1 MTVILK
7 FFASYNEDGRRICA
21 ATLSVA
27 VADTIGMAKS
37 QHGLGH
43 FHVNVVAAKEVQEI
57 AFDVG
62 KGRAAFDLVA
72 PKCPICP
79 AGIFGMLL

>member
-7 FFASYNEDGRRICA
+7 FFASCNENGRRICA
-21 ATLSVA
+21 ATLPVA
-27 VADTIGMAKS
+27 VADTIGIAKS
-37 QHGLGH
+37 QHESGH
-43 FHVNVVAAKEVQEI
+43 FHVNVVAAEEVQEI

-62 KGRAAFDLVA
+62 KGRASFDLVA
-72 PKCPICP
+72 PQCPICP